1 MVRCVCIDGN
11 SLLFRAFYGV
21 PPLTSR
27 DGQPTNA
34 VYGFVNMLLQVIATQ
49 RPTHLY
55 VAWDAGK
62 ETFRHAFYA
71 QYKAGRSPTPPE
83 LSAQFPMMKSL
94 LEAMNVVQFECAGYE
109 ADDILGTIAKQ
120 AVHAKMSTVI
130 VTGDK
135 DMLQLV
141 SPKVHVLLTRKGV
154 SQLDTH
160 TMDTIQQTYALTP
173 AQLID
178 LKGLMGDTSDHIPGV
193 PGIGPKTAIKLLVEH
208 HSLENVL
215 AHAPSITG
223 KIGSKLL
230 EHAAQAQMSKQL
242 ATIFCDVPLTI
253 DWQQTYTGMDRD
265 AVVQH
270 FIALGFRSLLDKVP
284 SLEGEEEQQQEQQ
297 QANPTTVVTQD
308 ELAGWIQ
315 HVLPK
320 MCVVHTE
327 AIGENPHH
335 AKFLGLSFCSHV
347 REQDSQ
353 GDTFFI
359 DKQTLHCAEATAI
372 RQWLADEEV
381 PKTVYDVHYDT
392 LVLHWH
398 GLEIRGVV
406 ADVVLS
412 TYVLHP
418 IASSYALD
426 VLATQYAAL
435 TLPADERIYGKGAK
449 AHIPSLATY
458 ANHSGQKAYTI
469 AVLAPTLWESLQ
481 ENDLLPLYET
491 VELPLSTVL
500 VQMEIHGIQV
510 DSAVLRQYGVTLLEQ
525 LQQMTTNIHACAGK
539 TFNINSPKQ
548 MGEILFE
555 HLKLPPVKSNTQG
568 YSTDIDVL
576 EKLRAHHPIV
586 PMLIEYRAIAKLY
599 STYAEGLQKEVHPTT
614 QRIHTYFRQTIA
626 ATGRLSSQFPN
637 LQNIPIRT
645 AEGRE
650 IRKCFVPSKPG
661 WVLMAADYSQIE
673 LRVLAHLSKDARMIA
688 AFLADEDI
696 HTQTAM
702 SVFGVSREAV
712 DEAMRRQAKAVN
724 FGIVYGMSDYG
735 LSQSVN
741 ITRKQAT
748 AFIEKYFAVYRGVK
762 QYMKDIIEQARKDGY
777 VTTILQRRRS
787 VLDLQATNH
796 HVRALAERIAM
807 NTPIQGSAADIIKV
821 AMLHVQ
827 AQMNEAKIDSVM
839 LLQVHDELVFEVPP
853 HEVDTMTA
861 LVTQAMEQVMPLD
874 VPLRVDVK
882 TGVSWAHTK

>member
-1 MVRCVCIDGN
+1 
-11 SLLFRAFYGV
+11 
-21 PPLTSR
+21 
-27 DGQPTNA
+27 
-34 VYGFVNMLLQVIATQ
+34 MLLQVIATQ

-83 LSAQFPMMKSL
+83 LSVQFPMMKSL

-120 AVHAKMSTVI
+120 AMHAKVPTVI

-193 PGIGPKTAIKLLVEH
+193 PSIGPKTAIKLLVEH

-230 EHAAQAQMSKQL
+230 EHAEQARMSKQL

-253 DWQQTYTGMDRD
+253 DWQQTYTGMDYD
-265 AVVQH
+265 AVTQH
-270 FIALGFRSLLDKVP
+270 FIALGFRSLLEKLP
-284 SLEGEEEQQQEQQ
+284 PLEGEQQQQQQEQQ
-297 QANPTTVVTQD
+297 AISTTVIMRD
-308 ELAGWIQ
+308 ELSDWIQ

-320 MCVVHTE
+320 MCVVHIE

-335 AKFLGLSFCSHV
+335 ATFLGIAFCPRV
-347 REQDSQ
+347 REKDSQ

-359 DKQTLHCAEATAI
+359 DKQTLYCVEATAI

-381 PKTVYDVHYDT
+381 PKTVCDVHYDT

-418 IASSYALD
+418 IASSYALHA
-426 VLATQYAAL
+426 LATQYATL
-435 TLPADERIYGKGAK
+435 TLTADERIYGKGAK
-449 AHIPSLATY
+449 AHIPPLSIY

-469 AVLAPTLWESLQ
+469 AVLAPILWESLQ
-481 ENDLLPLYET
+481 ENDLLFLYET

-510 DSAVLRQYGVTLLEQ
+510 DSSVLRQYGVALLEQ
-525 LQQMTTNIHACAGK
+525 LQHMTTNIHACAGK

-548 MGEILFE
+548 MGEVLFE

-576 EKLRAHHPIV
+576 EKLRLHHPIV
-586 PMLIEYRAIAKLY
+586 PMFIAYRAIAKLY

-762 QYMKDIIEQARKDGY
+762 QYMKNIVEQARKDGY

-827 AQMNEAKIDSVM
+827 AQMNEAKLDSVM